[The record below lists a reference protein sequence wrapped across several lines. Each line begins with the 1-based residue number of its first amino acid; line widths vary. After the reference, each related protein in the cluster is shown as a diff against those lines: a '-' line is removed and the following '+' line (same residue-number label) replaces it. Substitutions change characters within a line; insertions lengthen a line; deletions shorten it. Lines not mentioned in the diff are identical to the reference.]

1 MKRLSTLI
9 ILPLIATIAGCGESE
24 RAGAGNIVTTNTGN
38 IVLNDAQGNY
48 AFRGDNEQAAGEQA
62 AGEQAAGEQASG
74 EQAAGGQDTSLSRNT
89 Q

>member
-62 AGEQAAGEQASG
+62 AG
-74 EQAAGGQDTSLSRNT
+74 GQDTSLSRNT

>member
-9 ILPLIATIAGCGESE
+9 TLPLLAAIAGCGQGEH
-24 RAGAGNIVTTNTGN
+24 AGAGNIVTTNTGN

-48 AFRGDNEQAAGEQA
+48 AFRGDNEQAVGDQD
-62 AGEQAAGEQASG
+62 ASI
-74 EQAAGGQDTSLSRNT
+74 ARNM